1 MNRKIITV
9 IAAAVL
15 LTVITMS
22 IKRETSFV
30 AQPAGIA
37 VQETYPKRMIRN
49 VEVKNYNIVGDKIS
63 FYDRVPQRVV
73 AVGENINETL
83 VALGVED
90 KIICSVKYGNPYY
103 VPEEKYAERYNK
115 IHFESGII
123 LNTETV
129 LALAPDLIISGQS
142 LFTNKGLKSTE
153 FWNQRNIHTFLP
165 ENANSPALR
174 NHRESLELEYK
185 FIAGLGMIFNK
196 EEQAGKIIAEMQETV
211 KNVQSRIRGR
221 RKPKVMIVEG
231 LGKNLVAYD
240 DSKLAGDICTRLG
253 AHVPSSPFG
262 TVGLEYLLA
271 EDPDVIFVVK
281 SGGDPEAAAEY
292 FKNIPA
298 LQSLKAVRNNRI
310 CGIALNYTYNSAIK
324 TGSGIK
330 KMAKC
335 IYPDLFDI

>member
-1 MNRKIITV
+1 MFCKIW
-9 IAAAVL
+9 
-15 LTVITMS
+15 
-22 IKRETSFV
+22 
-30 AQPAGIA
+30 
-37 VQETYPKRMIRN
+37 
-49 VEVKNYNIVGDKIS
+49 
-63 FYDRVPQRVV
+63 
-73 AVGENINETL
+73 
-83 VALGVED
+83 
-90 KIICSVKYGNPYY
+90 
-103 VPEEKYAERYNK
+103 
-115 IHFESGII
+115 
-123 LNTETV
+123 
-129 LALAPDLIISGQS
+129 QS

-253 AHVPSSPFG
+253 AYVPSSPFG